1 MGDTVPSGLSSAS
14 AGSGQGPADSVSS
27 GSQRSH
33 TSQQLVGRRAG
44 EIREQG
50 SHITVSVS

>member
-50 SHITVSVS
+50 IHITVSVS